1 MVYRSSLILNMVGG
15 MDGDDD
21 TFLNSKT
28 CRKVR
33 RLSAM
38 RRVAGTTPLTAR
50 LVHNRY
56 NLMYIGSSRSEEGW
70 KNFCFSIF
78 NHVDTELYE
87 L

>member
-38 RRVAGTTPLTAR
+38 RRVAGTIPLTAR
-50 LVHNRY
+50 LVHSRY
-56 NLMYIGSSRSEEGW
+56 NLMYIGSSRSEEG
-70 KNFCFSIF
+70 
-78 NHVDTELYE
+78 
-87 L
+87 

>member
-1 MVYRSSLILNMVGG
+1 

-33 RLSAM
+33 RLSVM

-50 LVHNRY
+50 LVHNR
-56 NLMYIGSSRSEEGW
+56 
-70 KNFCFSIF
+70 
-78 NHVDTELYE
+78 
-87 L
+87 